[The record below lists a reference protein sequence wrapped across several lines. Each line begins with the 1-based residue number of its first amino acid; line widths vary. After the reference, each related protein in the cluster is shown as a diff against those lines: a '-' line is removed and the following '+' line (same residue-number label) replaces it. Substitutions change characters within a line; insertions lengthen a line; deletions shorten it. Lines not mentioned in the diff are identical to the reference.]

1 MATSRKAKRVG
12 PMTLEAVRI
21 GRIEGPWRG
30 GGVERRGRGGPQTGA
45 ARADHKLTAIEN
57 ETVLV
62 KHFQALLHAVNTMQ
76 LERYVKRDF
85 SDVSE
90 KYIKA

>member
-1 MATSRKAKRVG
+1 
-12 PMTLEAVRI
+12 MT
-21 GRIEGPWRG
+21 PFW
-30 GGVERRGRGGPQTGA
+30 
-45 ARADHKLTAIEN
+45 
-57 ETVLV
+57 VLV
-62 KHFQALLHAVNTMQ
+62 KHFQALLHSVNTMQ